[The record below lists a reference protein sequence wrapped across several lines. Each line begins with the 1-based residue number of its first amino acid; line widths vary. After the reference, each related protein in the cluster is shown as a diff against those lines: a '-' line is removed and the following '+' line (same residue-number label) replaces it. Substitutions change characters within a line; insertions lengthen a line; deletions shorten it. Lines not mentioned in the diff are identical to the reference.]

1 VEAEMSSLA
10 LVDEQI
16 PTRIKLSA
24 LWASVMFCY
33 AYGDYFELYVPGK
46 LEEMLQGEM
55 ALGSVTQGLLLG
67 TSSLM
72 ALPSLM
78 IFLSLVLPPTVS
90 RWLNIGAGL
99 FYATIMLL
107 ILFGG
112 VWAFYMLFA
121 SIEVVLTLLVV
132 WYAWRWPRAQA
143 MQAQQTVAA
152 ERREEA
158 APAER

>member
-1 VEAEMSSLA
+1 MRSLA
-10 LVDEQI
+10 LVDERI
-16 PTRIKLSA
+16 SPRIKISA

-33 AYGDYFELYVPGK
+33 VYGDYFELYVPGK

-55 ALGSVTQGLLLG
+55 ALGSVTQGMLFG

-72 ALPSLM
+72 ALPSLL
-78 IFLSLVLPPTVS
+78 IFLSLVLPSGIS

-112 VWAFYMLFA
+112 AWAFYMLFA
-121 SIEVVLTLLVV
+121 TIEVVLTLLVA
-132 WYAWRWPRAQA
+132 WYAWRWPRVSAMDAQE
-143 MQAQQTVAA
+143 TVAA
-152 ERREEA
+152 DRGEDAVSAGR
-158 APAER
+158 